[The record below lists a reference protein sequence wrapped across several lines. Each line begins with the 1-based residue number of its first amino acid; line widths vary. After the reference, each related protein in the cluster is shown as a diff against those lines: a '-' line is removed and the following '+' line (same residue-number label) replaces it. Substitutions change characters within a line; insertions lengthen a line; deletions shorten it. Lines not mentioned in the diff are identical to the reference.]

1 MPINSSLP
9 ATQNLNSDI
18 AYCTAGCHST
28 LYIFQF
34 TTVFFPR
41 MGREILLLHFGQ
53 AGVQIG
59 SALWEL
65 FCMEHRISADGHL
78 ITNGPE
84 SQLSSS
90 EYVSTF
96 FYEGI
101 RKWTP
106 RAIMVDLEPTVID
119 EIRAGPCR
127 KLWKPNCLIT
137 GKEDAANNYGRGN
150 CTIGKQKMGETM
162 EMIRRLVEDSNNLA
176 AFELVHSH
184 SGGTGSGM
192 TSLIIDQLC
201 DEYGKKFKFST
212 SIFPSAMYSQ
222 STVDPYNS
230 ILHSHATI
238 ETLDCDILV
247 DNQTL
252 FERCTR
258 NLNIQ
263 QPSFTEINR
272 LLAQML
278 SSVFMSHRFV
288 YHGSQHADTTELLTN
303 LIPYPRIHF
312 PSLFYAPLFS
322 HCQMDHTALSISE
335 LTKTVFSEDAQT
347 LDFPCKRNAYISC
360 AMLYR
365 GFSSPKEIYDALKL
379 VKGTPSIGP
388 TFVDWCPTGFK
399 IGLNMFPPITFP
411 NSPLAE
417 TPRSVCMLAGN
428 LGMRHA
434 WHRNNSKFDI
444 LFSRRSFVH
453 WFIGEGVEESEFI
466 QARDDM
472 AYLEQDYA
480 ELMSESIEDVDM
492 LVSPTQT
499 KKHTTAVPTKML
511 TNRRSAASNLAQQ
524 QQMSREQER
533 LQTQLLDA
541 ESVHSRMSS
550 NPTQAEDYESRQTPQ
565 SNNAN
570 TIRNERNFH
579 NNRRQ
584 FSNRY
589 GQPDLIDW
597 IPSSQ
602 RQKTVNCSS
611 TAQRHGMHV
620 PRHHYHHNPQN
631 RSAVQHGEAGDD
643 WSVPH
648 LESDVMLYRGV
659 HVTDNEKNVSGETR
673 ESLSESAEETCGFH
687 RPYGDENDRDM
698 PVCDAFT
705 SNESEP
711 RSTNLSRASVL
722 GGFNMNNARHS
733 QASSSTAFLPTEPL
747 VRHSGAEFTPT
758 NGGAECMFLSRTSNT
773 QALYSSLHPNR
784 KQKQCRSQAND
795 EIKSDH
801 NEHILGEPH
810 STSQWSMAS
819 PMSYAGREQSIR
831 SEFRPQLTESEQAD
845 KSSDS
850 SCMVECF
857 DNVVLETGGQG
868 ILQAVSVTSGLG
880 SMSNLASSVSLPNF
894 GTKAKQP
901 VALEYQAKLIAPYNH
916 SGSDGRSPCGSIDC
930 LHSHHPHYDG
940 HRHHHHHQHSHH
952 HRHFKHHHR
961 QRADL
966 QSIAI
971 HPDQLS
977 NVKQNNKSAIIPL
990 DDRESNMKHLDL
1002 QEAGDRHSITPVKS
1016 KYDLNRPF
1024 SVVSKH
1030 PVYEVSITD
1039 LDVAQ
1044 HAINPI
1050 ISAWSAGGEHLIT
1063 DSMAAQ

>member
-1 MPINSSLP
+1 
-9 ATQNLNSDI
+9 
-18 AYCTAGCHST
+18 
-28 LYIFQF
+28 
-34 TTVFFPR
+34 

-65 FCMEHRISADGHL
+65 FCMEHRVSADGQL
-78 ITNGPE
+78 IISGPE

-90 EYVSTF
+90 EYVSAF

-101 RKWTP
+101 RTWTP

-119 EIRAGPCR
+119 EIRAGPYR

-150 CTIGKQKMGETM
+150 CTIGKQKMEETM
-162 EMIRRLVEDSNNLA
+162 EIIRKLVEDSNNLA

-230 ILHSHATI
+230 VLHSHATI

-258 NLNIQ
+258 NLNMQ

-322 HCQMDHTALSISE
+322 RCQMDHDALSISE
-335 LTKTVFSEDAQT
+335 LTRAVFSEDAQT
-347 LDFPCKRNAYISC
+347 IDFPCKRNAYISC

-365 GFSSPKEIYDALKL
+365 GLSSPKQIYDALQL
-379 VKGTPSIGP
+379 VKGTPSIGAS
-388 TFVDWCPTGFK
+388 FVEWCPTGFK
-399 IGLNMFPPITFP
+399 IGLNTFPPVTFP

-466 QARDDM
+466 EARDDM

-480 ELMSESIEDVDM
+480 ELMSESIQEMDM
-492 LVSPTQT
+492 VAPPTQT
-499 KKHTTAVPTKML
+499 PTHTAAVPAAML
-511 TNRRSAASNLAQQ
+511 TTKRSPASSLAQTSLHYQQQ
-524 QQMSREQER
+524 QQMLQEQER
-533 LQTQLLDA
+533 SQLQLLDA
-541 ESVHSRMSS
+541 GSMNSRMSS
-550 NPTQAEDYESRQTPQ
+550 NPTQAEDHESRQTLQ

-570 TIRNERNFH
+570 MIRNERKFH
-579 NNRRQ
+579 NAQQQ
-584 FSNRY
+584 FSNRH
-589 GQPDLIDW
+589 GHPDLIDW
-597 IPSSQ
+597 SPSTECPETLSRLSIAQSATHRQSVQASRSQ
-602 RQKTVNCSS
+602 YHQK
-611 TAQRHGMHV
+611 
-620 PRHHYHHNPQN
+620 PQN
-631 RSAVQHGEAGDD
+631 RFVAQRGEDRKD

-648 LESDVMLYRGV
+648 LEPDAVLYHGDHVSDS
-659 HVTDNEKNVSGETR
+659 EKNVSDETSESLRESVEETR
-673 ESLSESAEETCGFH
+673 RFYK
-687 RPYGDENDRDM
+687 PYGDENGRDM
-698 PVCDAFT
+698 LVSGTFT
-705 SNESEP
+705 TNESGP
-711 RSTNLSRASVL
+711 RSTDISRANMPR
-722 GGFNMNNARHS
+722 GFNMNNPRHS
-733 QASSSTAFLPTEPL
+733 QASNDTAFLPTEPL

-758 NGGAECMFLSRTSNT
+758 NVGTEGMHVSRISNT
-773 QALYSSLHPNR
+773 HELCSSLYQNR
-784 KQKQCRSQAND
+784 KEKQCRSQ
-795 EIKSDH
+795 ESDGLKPRH
-801 NEHILGEPH
+801 HEDISGETH
-810 STSQWSMAS
+810 STSNWSIAS

-831 SEFRPQLTESEQAD
+831 SEVSHRLAESEPAD
-845 KSSDS
+845 KSTDS
-850 SCMVECF
+850 SCMVQCF
-857 DNVVLETGGQG
+857 DNMVFRTAGQG
-868 ILQAVSVTSGLG
+868 IFQAASVTSGLG
-880 SMSNLASSVSLPNF
+880 SMSNVASSTSSPHF
-894 GTKAKQP
+894 GAKAKHP
-901 VALEYQAKLIAPYNH
+901 MATECQAKLLAPSNYL
-916 SGSDGRSPCGSIDC
+916 GTGDRSPCGSIDC
-930 LHSHHPHYDG
+930 LQSSHPHYQR
-940 HRHHHHHQHSHH
+940 HRHHHHHHQHLHQ
-952 HRHFKHHHR
+952 HRHRKHRHR
-961 QRADL
+961 RRSHL
-966 QSIAI
+966 QSVAI

-977 NVKQNNKSAIIPL
+977 NLKQNNKTITAPL
-990 DDRESNMKHLDL
+990 ANEENNVIEFDL
-1002 QEAGDRHSITPVKS
+1002 QVAGDRHSVTPTKL
-1016 KYDLNRPF
+1016 KQGLNRPF
-1024 SVVSKH
+1024 SAVNKH

-1039 LDVAQ
+1039 VDDPQRAVTPV
-1044 HAINPI
+1044 IF
-1050 ISAWSAGGEHLIT
+1050 AWSASGERRINR
-1063 DSMAAQ
+1063 SMAAQ

>member
-1 MPINSSLP
+1 PTVQL
-9 ATQNLNSDI
+9 AV
-18 AYCTAGCHST
+18 TA
-28 LYIFQF
+28 LIP
-34 TTVFFPR
+34 VFFWR

-65 FCMEHRISADGHL
+65 FCMEHRVSADGHL

-96 FYEGI
+96 FYEGM
-101 RKWTP
+101 RTWTP

-119 EIRAGPCR
+119 EIRAGTYR

-150 CTIGKQKMGETM
+150 YTIGKQKMGETM
-162 EMIRRLVEDSNNLA
+162 ETIRRLVEDSNNLA

-258 NLNIQ
+258 NLNMQ

-322 HCQMDHTALSISE
+322 HCQMDHNALSVSE
-335 LTKTVFSEDAQT
+335 LTRTVFSEDAQT
-347 LDFPCKRNAYISC
+347 IDFPCKRNAYISC

-365 GFSSPKEIYDALKL
+365 GLSSPRQIYDALKL
-379 VKGTPSIGP
+379 VKGTPSIGA

-399 IGLNMFPPITFP
+399 VGLNMFPPITFP
-411 NSPLAE
+411 NSPLAD
-417 TPRSVCMLAGN
+417 TPRSICMLAGN

-453 WFIGEGVEESEFI
+453 WYISEGVEESEFVE
-466 QARDDM
+466 ARDDM
-472 AYLEQDYA
+472 AYLEQDYV
-480 ELMSESIEDVDM
+480 ELMSESIQDMDM
-492 LVSPTQT
+492 LVAPTQAT
-499 KKHTTAVPTKML
+499 THTAAVPTTML
-511 TNRRSAASNLAQQ
+511 TNKRSHASSLAQTSLHYQQQ
-524 QQMSREQER
+524 QQMSQEQQR
-533 LQTQLLDA
+533 LQPQQIGAD
-541 ESVHSRMSS
+541 SVHSRISS
-550 NPTQAEDYESRQTPQ
+550 HPTQAVDYESRQTPQ

-570 TIRNERNFH
+570 TIHNERNFH

-584 FSNRY
+584 YSKKF
-589 GQPDLIDW
+589 GQSDVIDW
-597 IPSSQ
+597 ISSSE
-602 RQKTVNCSS
+602 RPETVSRSSIAQS
-611 TAQRHGMHV
+611 TAQRHGMQV
-620 PRHHYHHNPQN
+620 PRHHYHRKPQN
-631 RSAVQHGEAGDD
+631 RFAIQHGEAGDD

-648 LESDVMLYRGV
+648 LESDALFYRGA
-659 HVTDNEKNVSGETR
+659 HVTDREKNVSDETS
-673 ESLSESAEETCGFH
+673 ESLSEAAEENCRFH
-687 RPYGDENDRDM
+687 RPYGDINDRDM
-698 PVCDAFT
+698 PVSGAFA
-705 SNESEP
+705 SNESGP
-711 RSTNLSRASVL
+711 RSTDLSRASVP
-722 GGFNMNNARHS
+722 GGFNTNNARHS
-733 QASSSTAFLPTEPL
+733 QASSNTTFLPTEPL
-747 VRHSGAEFTPT
+747 VRHSGAEFTST
-758 NGGAECMFLSRTSNT
+758 NGGAECMLLSRTSNI

-784 KQKQCRSQAND
+784 KEKQCRPQIND
-795 EIKSDH
+795 EIKSNHD
-801 NEHILGEPH
+801 EHISGEPH
-810 STSQWSMAS
+810 STSHWSMAS
-819 PMSYAGREQSIR
+819 PVSYAGREQSLR
-831 SEFRPQLTESEQAD
+831 SEVRPRLSESEPAN

-857 DNVVLETGGQG
+857 DNVVLGTGGQG

-880 SMSNLASSVSLPNF
+880 SMSNLASSAGSLHF
-894 GTKAKQP
+894 GTKVKQR
-901 VALEYQAKLIAPYNH
+901 VALEYQTKLIAPYTH

-930 LHSHHPHYDG
+930 LQSHHLHYDG
-940 HRHHHHHQHSHH
+940 YRHHHHHHHQHSHH
-952 HRHFKHHHR
+952 HRHR
-961 QRADL
+961 RRAHL
-966 QSIAI
+966 QSIAF

-977 NVKQNNKSAIIPL
+977 NLKRNNRSVIVPL
-990 DDRESNMKHLDL
+990 DDTESNIKHLDS
-1002 QEAGDRHSITPVKS
+1002 QEAGDRHSITPIKS
-1016 KYDLNRPF
+1016 KYDLNGPF
-1024 SVVSKH
+1024 SAVSKN
-1030 PVYEVSITD
+1030 PVYEVSITEVD
-1039 LDVAQ
+1039 DAQ
-1044 HAINPI
+1044 RVITPI
-1050 ISAWSAGGEHLIT
+1050 MSTLSAGGKQLST
-1063 DSMAAQ
+1063 DSMAT